1 MSADGWNT
9 LGINRLDRSRYLA
22 RANKFLGSIKKVL
35 PNELRLIIAEYGSS
49 LTIRFR
55 KRNYLDI
62 KCKFDDVVMD
72 DEFDPLLHLFGELEL
87 RNIHK
92 FATFLTEDNKKIDLL
107 SNGKWHWRQ
116 FGNAEMISVTRMYP
130 MLPRDAYVIIDRNNE
145 VYTIKQ
151 SIDECTDDAWAV
163 YVHNEEAFSV
173 KFDFCQDS
181 L

>member
-1 MSADGWNT
+1 MSTDGWNT
-9 LGINRLDRSRYLA
+9 FGINRLDRTRYQA
-22 RANKFLGSIKKVL
+22 QANKFLGSIKKVL

-55 KRNYLDI
+55 KRAYPDTV
-62 KCKFDDVVMD
+62 CKFDDVVMND
-72 DEFDPLLHLFGELEL
+72 KFDPSMHLFGDLEL
-87 RNIHK
+87 SNMHK
-92 FATFLTEDNKKIDLL
+92 FATFLTKDNKKIDLL

-130 MLPRDAYVIIDRNNE
+130 MLPRDAYVIIDKNNE
-145 VYTIKQ
+145 IYTIKQ
-151 SIDECTDDAWAV
+151 SIDECAGDAWVV